1 MSIMTTKTLARTLF
15 SRTRSSVFG
24 ELFRNQEGVYLR
36 ELERTT
42 GIDSK
47 QLLRELHS
55 LRDAGII
62 CPNRVGN
69 VVVYRFDPECPI
81 YEDLQAIVRK
91 TVGLADVL
99 TDMLTPFAHEIELAY
114 VFGSHARG
122 EQRTDSDVDLMIV
135 GSVTRRRLSVA
146 LQETQRAL
154 RRDVNAMFYTR
165 AEYSKALEDSN
176 SFVSRVH
183 HGTRIDLDVDSEHES
198 AGSGAERGTV
208 T

>member
-1 MSIMTTKTLARTLF
+1 MTTQTLARTLF

-24 ELFRNQEGVYLR
+24 ELSRGQDGVYLR

-47 QLLRELHS
+47 QLLRELHA

-62 CPNRVGN
+62 SPTRVGN
-69 VVVYRFDPECPI
+69 VVLYRFDPDCPI
-81 YEDLQAIVRK
+81 YEDLQAIIRK

-99 TDMLTPFAHEIELAY
+99 RDMLKPYADQIELAY

-122 EQRTDSDVDLMIV
+122 EQRADSDVDVMIV
-135 GSVTRRRLSVA
+135 GPASRRKLSTA
-146 LQETQRAL
+146 LRGIERAL
-154 RRDVNAMFYTR
+154 RRDVNAMFYTHD
-165 AEYSKALEDSN
+165 EYSKALEDSN

-183 HGTRIDLDVDSEHES
+183 NGTRMDLDVDSEHEP
-198 AGSGAERGTV
+198 AGSGIERRTLA
-208 T
+208 

>member
-1 MSIMTTKTLARTLF
+1 MPAMTLTRTLF
-15 SRTRSSVFG
+15 SRTRSCVFG
-24 ELFRNQEGVYLR
+24 ELFRKQQGEYLR

-47 QLLRELHS
+47 QLLRELHV

-62 CPNRVGN
+62 TPTRVGN

-81 YEDLQAIVRK
+81 YEELQAIVRK

-99 TDMLTPFAHEIELAY
+99 RDMLKPFADQIELAY

-122 EQRTDSDVDLMIV
+122 EQRADSDIDLMIV
-135 GSVTRRRLSVA
+135 GPATRRKLSVA
-146 LQETQRAL
+146 IRETERAL
-154 RRDVNAMFYTR
+154 RRDVNAMFYTH

-183 HGTRIDLDVDSEHES
+183 NGTRINLDVDSGHES
-198 AGSGAERGTV
+198 AGLGIERGTLA
-208 T
+208 